1 MGVVERGS
9 YYKGETMKRHTGQVV
24 AVLCALAILGG
35 CKSTYY
41 SAMEK
46 IGYHK
51 RDLLVDRVQDARNAQ
66 EQAKKQFESALEQF
80 TAVVGYEGGELE
92 KTYKRLKTEFE
103 RSEEKAKAVHKRIE
117 DVQEVAKALFREWKA
132 ELDDY
137 TNANLK
143 SLSQQRLEQTQER
156 YTRLIEAMQRAES
169 RIDPVLT
176 AFRDQVLFLKHNL
189 NAQAVASLEEEL
201 VSVRTD
207 VSTLLKAMEASIAEA
222 NDFIKAMS
230 QE

>member
-1 MGVVERGS
+1 
-9 YYKGETMKRHTGQVV
+9 MKRYTGQVV
-24 AVLCALAILGG
+24 AVLGALAILGG

-51 RDLLVDRVQDARNAQ
+51 RDLLVNRVQDARNAQ

-80 TAVVGYEGGELE
+80 TVVVGYEGGELE

-103 RSEEKAKAVHKRIE
+103 RSEERAQAVHKRIE

-132 ELDDY
+132 ELEDY

-143 SLSQQRLEQTQER
+143 NLSQQRLEQTQER
-156 YTRLIEAMQRAES
+156 YTRLIEAMQRAET
-169 RIDPVLT
+169 RIDPVLA
-176 AFRDQVLFLKHNL
+176 AFRDQILFLKHNL
-189 NAQAVASLEEEL
+189 NAQAIASLEDEL

-207 VSTLLKAMEASIAEA
+207 VSTLLKAMEVSIAEA

>member
-1 MGVVERGS
+1 
-9 YYKGETMKRHTGQVV
+9 MKRFTLQVV
-24 AVLCALAILGG
+24 VVLGGLAILGG

-46 IGYHK
+46 LGYHK
-51 RDLLVDRVQDARNAQ
+51 RDLLVNRVQDARDAQ

-92 KTYKRLKTEFE
+92 KTYKRLKTEFD
-103 RSEEKAKAVHKRIE
+103 RSEEKAKAVHERIGA
-117 DVQEVAKALFREWKA
+117 VQDVAKALFREWKE
-132 ELDDY
+132 ELNQY

-143 SLSQQRLEQTQER
+143 RLSEQRLEQTQER
-156 YTRLIEAMQRAES
+156 YTRLIEAMQRAEA
-169 RIDPVLT
+169 RIDPVLA

-189 NAQAVASLEEEL
+189 NAQAIASLEDEL
-201 VSVRTD
+201 VSVRSD
-207 VSTLLKAMEASIAEA
+207 VSTLLKAMEASISEA
-222 NDFIKAMS
+222 NSFIKDMS

>member
-1 MGVVERGS
+1 
-9 YYKGETMKRHTGQVV
+9 MKRYTGQIV
-24 AVLCALAILGG
+24 AVLGALAILGG

-51 RDLLVDRVQDARNAQ
+51 RDLLVNRVQDARDAQ

-103 RSEEKAKAVHKRIE
+103 RSEERAQAVHKRIE

-143 SLSQQRLEQTQER
+143 NLSQQRLEQTQER
-156 YTRLIEAMQRAES
+156 YTRLIEAMQRAET
-169 RIDPVLT
+169 RIDPVLA
-176 AFRDQVLFLKHNL
+176 AFRDQILFLKHNL
-189 NAQAVASLEEEL
+189 NAQAIASLEDEL

-207 VSTLLKAMEASIAEA
+207 VSTLLKAMEVSIAEA

>member
-1 MGVVERGS
+1 
-9 YYKGETMKRHTGQVV
+9 MKRFAWQVATILGMLV
-24 AVLCALAILGG
+24 ALAG

-46 IGYHK
+46 FGYHK
-51 RDLLVDRVQDARNAQ
+51 RDILVDRVQDAQTAQ
-66 EQAKKQFESALEQF
+66 EQAKKQCLTALEQF

-92 KTYKRLKTEFE
+92 TTYKRLKSEFE
-103 RSEEKAKAVHKRIE
+103 RSEEKADAVHKRID
-117 DVQEVAKALFREWKA
+117 DVQSVAKALFKEWNA

-137 TNANLK
+137 TNANLRNI
-143 SLSQQRLEQTQER
+143 SQQKLEQTQER
-156 YTRLIEAMQRAES
+156 YTRLIEAMQRAETQ
-169 RIDPVLT
+169 IDPVLA

-189 NAQAVASLEEEL
+189 NAQAVGSLEDEL

-207 VSTLLKAMEASIAEA
+207 VSALVSAMEVSINEA
-222 NDFIKAMS
+222 GNFVKAMS

>member
-1 MGVVERGS
+1 
-9 YYKGETMKRHTGQVV
+9 MKRFAGQIVT
-24 AVLCALAILGG
+24 VLGALAVLGG
-35 CKSTYY
+35 CRSTYY
-41 SAMEK
+41 STMEK
-46 IGYHK
+46 LGYHK
-51 RDLLVDRVQDARNAQ
+51 RDLLVDRVQDARDAQ

-103 RSEEKAKAVHKRIE
+103 RSQERAQAVHKRIS
-117 DVQEVAKALFREWKA
+117 DVQEVAKALFREWQA

-143 SLSQQRLEQTQER
+143 NLSQQRLEQTQER
-156 YTRLIEAMQRAES
+156 YARLIEAMQRAET
-169 RIDPVLT
+169 RIDPVL
-176 AFRDQVLFLKHNL
+176 ASFSDQVLFLKHNL
-189 NAQAVASLEEEL
+189 NAQAIASLEDEL
-201 VSVRTD
+201 VTVRTD
-207 VSTLLKAMEASIAEA
+207 VSTLLKAMEASITEA

>member
-1 MGVVERGS
+1 MGS
-9 YYKGETMKRHTGQVV
+9 LKGETMKRHTGQLV
-24 AVLCALAILGG
+24 AVLCALVILGG

-51 RDLLVDRVQDARNAQ
+51 RDLLVDRVQDAREAQ

-80 TAVVGYEGGELE
+80 TAVVSYQGGELE

-156 YTRLIEAMQRAES
+156 YTRLIEAMQRAEK

-189 NAQAVASLEEEL
+189 NAQAIASLENEL